1 MGQAYRD
8 QPDGWRTVDL
18 PSWAAAAGMLLAGL
32 AAGSIASLLAVRIPA
47 RRDQRPSQA
56 RMPRAS
62 RPPGDPGL
70 PPSDLRLPPSDPGL
84 PPSDV
89 EPPPSDPAPAGDR
102 APPGYGPLQPADLIP
117 LTGWLRLRNR
127 SAAGRAELGIWY
139 PAAELITAGL
149 FVALWFS
156 FGPSPVL
163 PAFCYLAVIAVA
175 LAVIDAR
182 HKRLPNALTLPA
194 YPVALILLGVGAVFV
209 PGGARH
215 FTEALIAMAA
225 AWAFFMLQ
233 AFIYPAGIGWGDV
246 KLSGV
251 LGLYLG
257 WFGARALLAGL
268 FGGYLLAAVAAIG
281 LLLARRATR
290 KSLLPF
296 GPFLLASSLTVIIAG
311 GRFP

>member
-1 MGQAYRD
+1 MVQ
-8 QPDGWRTVDL
+8 L
-18 PSWAAAAGMLLAGL
+18 
-32 AAGSIASLLAVRIPA
+32 
-47 RRDQRPSQA
+47 RPS
-56 RMPRAS
+56 
-62 RPPGDPGL
+62 
-70 PPSDLRLPPSDPGL
+70 
-84 PPSDV
+84 
-89 EPPPSDPAPAGDR
+89 PA
-102 APPGYGPLQPADLIP
+102 
-117 LTGWLRLRNR
+117 
-127 SAAGRAELGIWY
+127 
-139 PAAELITAGL
+139 
-149 FVALWFS
+149 
-156 FGPSPVL
+156 L

-182 HKRLPNALTLPA
+182 HKRLPNALTLPS
-194 YPVALILLGVGAVFV
+194 YPVALILLGVAAVFV
-209 PGGARH
+209 PGGAHH
-215 FTEALIAMAA
+215 FAEALIAMAA
-225 AWAFFMLQ
+225 AWAFFVLQ

-296 GPFLLASSLTVIIAG
+296 GPFLLASSLAVIIAG